1 MRVFHVS
8 SESVWVVGGGAHGR
22 VMNRSRRLRGIEL
35 RYALSY
41 YLAQH
46 GRCTIAELIDGL
58 THQGFVFDDEG
69 PKQVSDALRW
79 EIRRQR
85 VVRVR
90 RGTYEATTW
99 PRSTMHRIRTRVL
112 TLRSRARALRPDRFS
127 SMGTDEVNAFWD
139 SFA

>member
-1 MRVFHVS
+1 
-8 SESVWVVGGGAHGR
+8 
-22 VMNRSRRLRGIEL
+22 MNRYRRLRGIEL

-46 GRCTIAELIDGL
+46 GRRTIAELIDGL
-58 THQGFVFDDEG
+58 TYQGFVFDADG

-79 EIRRQR
+79 EIRRGR
-85 VVRVR
+85 VIRVR

-99 PRSTMHRIRTRVL
+99 PRTTMHRIRTRVL
-112 TLRSRARALRPDRFS
+112 TLRSRARELRPDLTGS
-127 SMGTDEVNAFWD
+127 TGTDALNAFWD